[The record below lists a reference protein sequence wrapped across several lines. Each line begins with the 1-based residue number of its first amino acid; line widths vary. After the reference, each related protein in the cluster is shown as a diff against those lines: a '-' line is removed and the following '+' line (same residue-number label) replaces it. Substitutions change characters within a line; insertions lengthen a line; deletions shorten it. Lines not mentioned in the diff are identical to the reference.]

1 MNNSTPAKQ
10 QICPICDNAV
20 QPMPRYPRYVCAACV
35 ALATDQH
42 GRGVQFFNTGL
53 MGTGCA
59 GSYRA
64 DQAAYPSDQC
74 WINGQRCCAKEA
86 RFGGIVIEVVDD
98 E

>member
-1 MNNSTPAKQ
+1 
-10 QICPICDNAV
+10 
-20 QPMPRYPRYVCAACV
+20 MPRYPRYVCADCV

-42 GRGVQFFNTGL
+42 GCGVQFFNTGVL
-53 MGTGCA
+53 GTGCA

-64 DQAAYPSDQC
+64 DQSRYASNLC
-74 WINGQRCCAKEA
+74 WINGQRCAAREA